1 MTGPQND
8 QPVSGA
14 PVAAGMLAIDLDM
27 DRPESRTAWVK
38 ASRDT
43 EPTRGTLRRI
53 GVIPHGM
60 TSGRPSL
67 AMLADLDD
75 GRQVFIET
83 SWRNFALAAV
93 ALIARWGTP

>member
-1 MTGPQND
+1 MAGQEGPTVLD
-8 QPVSGA
+8 
-14 PVAAGMLAIDLDM
+14 IDLDM
-27 DRPESRTAWVK
+27 DTPTSRRAWTD
-38 ASRDT
+38 AYGGRTPD
-43 EPTRGTLRRI
+43 RATLHRI

-60 TSGRPSL
+60 RSGRPSVALL
-67 AMLADLDD
+67 ATLDD